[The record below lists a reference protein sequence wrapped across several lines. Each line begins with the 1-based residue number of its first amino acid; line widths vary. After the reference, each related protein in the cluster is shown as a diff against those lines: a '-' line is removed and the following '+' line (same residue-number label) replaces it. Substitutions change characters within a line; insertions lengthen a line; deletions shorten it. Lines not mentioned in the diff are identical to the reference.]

1 MSHRERRGPGSTLRH
16 EVEVLRGRPTP
27 RHDDRLPVMTGLLF
41 ALGFLTSFPVR
52 TPVPRPGDLGRA
64 GVWFPIVG
72 IILGAILAGAHYAL
86 NQVFSPLLSA
96 ALIVATWAAL
106 TGGLHLDGLAD
117 CGDGLLAAVSRE
129 RRLEIMRDPRLGTF
143 GGAALML
150 HLLLKTLAIASLPVP
165 AIMAFLLAPAIAR
178 WAILIVAVQ
187 PSARPGGLGE
197 AFQQGVNRS
206 VYAGAAVVPI
216 VLIVLGGR
224 RALIAAIVAHL
235 GAMLIAQAAR
245 SRLGGVTGDV
255 LGLTAEVSELIV
267 LLVFAANPVA
277 S

>member
-1 MSHRERRGPGSTLRH
+1 
-16 EVEVLRGRPTP
+16 
-27 RHDDRLPVMTGLLF
+27 MTGLLF

-52 TPVPRPGDLGRA
+52 TPAPQAGALGRA

-72 IILGAILAGAHYAL
+72 LCLGALLGGAHYAL

-96 ALIVATWAAL
+96 ALIVAAWAAL

-117 CGDGLLAAVSRE
+117 CGDGLLAAVSPA

-165 AIMAFLLAPAIAR
+165 SIPALLLAPTVAR
-178 WAILIVAVQ
+178 WLILIVAAQ
-187 PSARPGGLGE
+187 PSARPGGMGE
-197 AFQQGVNRS
+197 SFKQGLDRS
-206 VYAGAAVVPI
+206 VYAGAAIIPI
-216 VLIVLGGR
+216 ALIVLGGW
-224 RALIAAIVAHL
+224 RALIAAGAAHL
-235 GAMLIAQAAR
+235 GALAIGRAAR

-255 LGLTAEVSELIV
+255 FGLTVEVGELIV
-267 LLVFAANPVA
+267 LLVYAARV
-277 S
+277 